1 MLSKCVS
8 FLSNISIAKRNILFL
23 GHWIVD
29 LDANFGGEKSPKQ
42 TLLMLCSSRG
52 SPMPLPVAQKL
63 MISQTQVISHDLFMI
78 YDLVTHYPNMQNVT
92 CY

>member
-1 MLSKCVS
+1 MCKLSFKHIFS
-8 FLSNISIAKRNILFL
+8 QKNILFP
-23 GHWIVD
+23 GHQIIDIEV
-29 LDANFGGEKSPKQ
+29 NFDGEKSPKQ
-42 TLLMLCSSRG
+42 SSFNAPLVDYGNSG
-52 SPMPLPVAQKL
+52 SLETVAHKL